1 MLQEILRNKR
11 EELVALR
18 QRRLPVP
25 PPLRPVSLQRDAG
38 APLRLIA
45 EIKRRSPSAG
55 ALSTQLG
62 VADRARA
69 YEAAGAHMVSVLCDA
84 KYFDGEYDHLGLAR
98 NATRLPI
105 LCKEFVL
112 DESQLDAAR
121 AYGADAVLLI
131 VRCMSTIRL
140 ATLVRAAEERGLLPL
155 VEVHGPSEM
164 QAALDAGARV
174 VGVNARDLD
183 TLALDADQARRVL
196 QALPETICKVH
207 LSGIQDAAQVA
218 EVARSTV
225 DAALIG
231 ESLMRADDPTDL
243 LRSMV
248 GAASSARA
256 RAPRGH

>member
-11 EELVALR
+11 DELAALR
-18 QRRLPVP
+18 QKRLPTP
-25 PPLRPVSLQRDAG
+25 PPLRPIALERDPG

-55 ALSTQLG
+55 ALSTRLG
-62 VADRARA
+62 VAARARA
-69 YEAAGAHMVSVLCDA
+69 YEVAGAHMLSVLCDA
-84 KYFDGEYDHLGLAR
+84 KYFDGAYEHLGLAR
-98 NATRLPI
+98 SATNLPI
-105 LCKEFVL
+105 LCKEFVI
-112 DESQLDAAR
+112 DEAQLDAAR

-131 VRCMSTIRL
+131 VRCSSARRL
-140 ATLVRAAEERGLLPL
+140 AALVRGAEERDLLPL

-164 QAALDAGARV
+164 QTALDAGARV

-183 TLALDADQARRVL
+183 TLKLDAAQAKSVL
-196 QALPETICKVH
+196 EALPETVCKVH
-207 LSGIQDAAQVA
+207 LSGIHEAAQVA
-218 EVARSTV
+218 EVARSNV

-248 GAASSARA
+248 AAASN
-256 RAPRGH
+256 PGP